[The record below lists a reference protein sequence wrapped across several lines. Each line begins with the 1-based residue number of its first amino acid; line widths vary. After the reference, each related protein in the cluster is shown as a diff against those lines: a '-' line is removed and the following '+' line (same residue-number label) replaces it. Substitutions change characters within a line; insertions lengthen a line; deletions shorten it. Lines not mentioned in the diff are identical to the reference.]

1 MLPPPWLSCF
11 LILTLSFSFITSQLK
26 QFLDTEVLFHDEIKQ
41 QDSAKNPNE
50 FPAFKPIHTA
60 VQKLYETLTCSLRQH
75 WLVKVFLVAESD
87 GKQKGSCCGYSLWA
101 CLRDV
106 NLIIKKK
113 HFLHVIALWIVHCIM
128 FSRYDW
134 IAFTC
139 SVIYTGSCC
148 FCFCFVR
155 YKMLRTRGYKCVTM
169 VVCFVKTQV
178 IFLHQTTW
186 NVTCMYL

>member
-11 LILTLSFSFITSQLK
+11 LVLTLSFSFITSQLK

-60 VQKLYETLTCSLRQH
+60 VQKLYDTLTCSLRQH

-113 HFLHVIALWIVHCIM
+113 TFSTCHCTLNSTLYHVFKVWLNCFYLQCDLYRELLFLFL
-128 FSRYDW
+128 
-134 IAFTC
+134 
-139 SVIYTGSCC
+139 
-148 FCFCFVR
+148 FCQVQN
-155 YKMLRTRGYKCVTM
+155 
-169 VVCFVKTQV
+169 VKNKR
-178 IFLHQTTW
+178 L
-186 NVTCMYL
+186 